1 MKKQNLMMIAT
12 ATMLTF
18 VVGCAS
24 LPEGHTTDKKA
35 VTKSALKGG
44 GIGCAVGAVTGLV
57 FGKKDDA
64 LKGCAAGAVVG
75 GVSAAVAERNRQI
88 EEANALAAAAQAAGM
103 AATVDIID
111 QPIPNEKPSPALK
124 GLSIDLPEVV
134 TGKDV
139 TDVVGRAAKL
149 ADASKVPVTITVA
162 GTPAQRKHVAGLLKL
177 ALKPGTTTT
186 VKETAG
192 DSALILTPVPVV

>member
-1 MKKQNLMMIAT
+1 MKKLIAT
-12 ATMLTF
+12 LITAAML
-18 VVGCAS
+18 VGCAS
-24 LPEGHTTDKKA
+24 MPQGQVTDKKA

-103 AATVDIID
+103 AAKVETVKDVAAGD
-111 QPIPNEKPSPALK
+111 TQASERVKSAT
-124 GLSIDLPEVV
+124 IDLPEDV

-162 GTPAQRKHVAGLLKL
+162 GTPAQRKHVVGLLKL
-177 ALKPGTTTT
+177 SLKPGTTAT